1 MLISRKQLI
10 NWIIGA
16 APRVHICTNQDESQ
30 SFDTE
35 GLSSFYTE
43 KIHII
48 YKNHLSENC
57 LSNFCFCCLAIQID
71 FIFRITNT
79 TL

>member
-35 GLSSFYTE
+35 GLSSFYKE
-43 KIHII
+43 KNHII
-48 YKNHLSENC
+48 VWESFEREL
-57 LSNFCFCCLAIQID
+57 FV
-71 FIFRITNT
+71 
-79 TL
+79 